1 MSVSNFIANPQ
12 RLRDV
17 VESIRAAGETIAFT
31 NGCYD
36 LLHVGHVRSL
46 QGARACA
53 DRLIVGVNSD
63 ASVKRNKGPH
73 LPVVPETERA
83 EVLAALACVDYVFV
97 FDDPTVDPL
106 LELIR
111 PDAYCKGPE
120 YTMENLPERETV
132 RRLRITYRQVGD
144 PKDHSTSDLIRR
156 VAESAREG
164 GRA

>member
-1 MSVSNFIANPQ
+1 MSPPKLVETREQ
-12 RLRDV
+12 LRST
-17 VESIRAAGETIAFT
+17 VESLRAAGQTIAFT

-46 QGARACA
+46 QGARRCA

-63 ASVKRNKGPH
+63 ASVRRNKRPN
-73 LPVVPETERA
+73 LPIVPERERA
-83 EVLAALACVDYVFV
+83 ELLAALACVDHVLIFG
-97 FDDPTVDPL
+97 DPTVDEL

-132 RRLRITYRQVGD
+132 KRLGIRFENVGD
-144 PKDHSTSDLIRR
+144 PKDHSTTGLIQRI
-156 VAESAREG
+156 VAAHG
-164 GRA
+164 GRS

>member
-1 MSVSNFIANPQ
+1 MSVSKLIETREQ
-12 RLRDV
+12 LRQA
-17 VESIRAAGETIAFT
+17 VESLRSAGETVAFT

-46 QGARACA
+46 QGARACG

-73 LPVVPETERA
+73 LPVVPEHERA
-83 EVLAALACVDYVFV
+83 EVLAALACVDHVFV

-106 LELIR
+106 LELIQ

-120 YTMENLPERETV
+120 YDMNNLPERETV
-132 RRLRITYRQVGD
+132 RRLGITYRQVGD

-156 VAESAREG
+156 VIASHRDTSC
-164 GRA
+164 